1 MTPGVRELH
10 PVDRPRERMASK
22 GAGAL
27 SEEELLALLLRTGYA
42 GCGVLELAS
51 DLLRRYPKG
60 ALARLPMRELGRIR
74 GVGPS
79 RAAALGA
86 AFELARRWEVSG
98 PGEGAPLLDTPSR
111 VMERLSFLKD
121 KRKEHFVAL
130 YLNACNRLLHEETVS
145 IGTLTA
151 SLVHPREV
159 FSPAVERGAA
169 SVIVAH
175 NHPSGDLRPS
185 PEDRETTRRLV
196 GAGRLLGI
204 PLLDH
209 LLVAGSGYLSFREKG
224 LLEGS

>member
-1 MTPGVRELH
+1 MNPSVMELH
-10 PVDRPRERMASK
+10 PVERPRERIAAR

-27 SEEELLALLLRTGYA
+27 SEEELLAVLLRTGYA

-51 DLLRRYPKG
+51 ELVRRYPKG
-60 ALARLPMRELGRIR
+60 ALARLSMKELSRLK

-79 RAAALGA
+79 RAASLTA
-86 AFELARRWEVSG
+86 AFELARRWESG
-98 PGEGAPLLDTPSR
+98 DRASSAPLLDTPSR
-111 VMERLSFLKD
+111 VMERLEFLRG

-130 YLNACNRLLHEETVS
+130 YLNAANRLLHEEVVS

-185 PEDRETTRRLV
+185 PEDKETTRRLA

-209 LLVAGSGYLSFREKG
+209 LLVAGAGYLSFREKG
-224 LLEGS
+224 LLEVS